1 MTAEVSVQT
10 AKVRAWRGVTGMERN
25 NLDLKPRKK
34 STWKV
39 LASVRRYIVIDSTC
53 QFHRD
58 KVLKSV
64 KDCYH

>member
-1 MTAEVSVQT
+1 
-10 AKVRAWRGVTGMERN
+10 MERN